1 MKILVISHSAV
12 IERYQQKFEFL
23 ANKLG
28 HQVCLII
35 PKTWVEGGQQLVHGS
50 SRRAGNLTVQTL
62 TCLLRPRLRRHF
74 YLGLSAVA
82 KKFQPDLIYAEE
94 EPQAKVTSQ
103 ALKLARQLRAKFVFF
118 TWENIPQAYSG
129 RKKQIEA
136 AVYQQSA
143 GAIAGNQA
151 GREILQKNGYRHPVE
166 VIPQYGVD
174 PNFFRQLDAA
184 KLRQTLKLGD
194 QFIAGYVGRLLPEKN
209 IGSLLEAMA
218 PLPKNVILLA
228 IGNGPARA
236 ALARQSQELG
246 LAARV
251 KFIPAV
257 KYEEMPEYFNIFD
270 VLVLPSV
277 ATPKWKE
284 QFGRV
289 LIEAMACGVPVVG
302 SRSGEI
308 PNVIG
313 NAGLIFPEGDTKK
326 LAEQL
331 KRLYTDWD
339 LAKQLARNGLSRVQD
354 LFTNERLAERLDSFF
369 RTIRNSQCDR

>member
-23 ANKLG
+23 ANKFS
-28 HQVCLII
+28 HRVYLII
-35 PKTWVEGGQQLVHGS
+35 PKTWVEGGQQLVRGKD
-50 SRRAGNLTVQTL
+50 RRAGNLTVQTL

-82 KKFQPDLIYAEE
+82 KKLQPDLIYAEE
-94 EPQAKVTSQ
+94 EPQAKVTGQ

-118 TWENIPQAYSG
+118 TWENIPQVYSG
-129 RKKQIEA
+129 WKKRIEEM
-136 AVYQQSA
+136 VYRQSD
-143 GAIAGNQA
+143 GAITGNQA
-151 GREILQKNGYRHPVE
+151 GREILRKNGYRHLVE

-174 PNFFRQLDAA
+174 PNFFRQLDAT

-194 QFIAGYVGRLLPEKN
+194 QFVVGYVGRLLPEKN

-218 PLPKNVILLA
+218 SLPQNVTLLL
-228 IGNGPARA
+228 IGNGPERA
-236 ALARQSQELG
+236 ALEKQSQESG

-251 KFIPAV
+251 KFIPAI
-257 KYEEMPEYFNIFD
+257 KYEEMPEYFNSLD

-284 QFGRV
+284 QFGRILV
-289 LIEAMACGVPVVG
+289 EAMACGVPVVG

-313 NAGLIFPEGDTKK
+313 DAGVVFPEGDVNK
-326 LAEQL
+326 LSEAI
-331 KRLYTDWD
+331 KRLYRDRETG
-339 LAKQLARNGLSRVQD
+339 KRLARAGQRRVQN
-354 LFTNERLAERLDSFF
+354 LFTNAKLAERLDNFF
-369 RTIRNSQCDR
+369 RTIIAK

>member
-1 MKILVISHSAV
+1 MKILAISHSAV

-23 ANKLG
+23 ANNFG

-35 PKTWVEGGQQLVHGS
+35 PTTWIEGGQQVVRGENRRVGS
-50 SRRAGNLTVQTL
+50 LTVQTR

-82 KKFQPDLIYAEE
+82 KKFQPDLIYTEE
-94 EPQAKVTSQ
+94 EPQAKVTGQ

-118 TWENIPQAYSG
+118 TWENIPQVYSG
-129 RKKQIEA
+129 WKKRLEET
-136 AVYQQSA
+136 VYQQSA
-143 GAIAGNQA
+143 GAITGNQA

-174 PNFFRQLDAA
+174 TDFFRQLDAT

-194 QFIAGYVGRLLPEKN
+194 QFVVGYVGRLLPEKN
-209 IGSLLEAMA
+209 IASLLRAL
-218 PLPKNVILLA
+218 PLLPHDVTVLL
-228 IGNGPARA
+228 IGNGSERA
-236 ALARQSQELG
+236 TLEKESQGLRLAD
-246 LAARV
+246 RV

-257 KYEEMPEYFNIFD
+257 KHEEIPEYFNLFD

-289 LIEAMACGVPVVG
+289 LIEAMACGVSVVG
-302 SRSGEI
+302 SASGEI

-313 NAGLIFPEGDTKK
+313 DAGVVFPEGDVNK
-326 LAEQL
+326 LAEGI
-331 KRLYTDWD
+331 KRLYRDRETR
-339 LAKQLARNGLSRVQD
+339 KRLARAGEQRVQN
-354 LFTNERLAERLDSFF
+354 LFTNAKLAERLDNFF
-369 RTIRNSQCDR
+369 RTLIAK

>member
-12 IERYQQKFEFL
+12 VERYQQKYEFL
-23 ANKLG
+23 ADKLG
-28 HQVCLII
+28 YQVCLII
-35 PKTWVEGGQQLVHGS
+35 PKTWMEGGQQLVHGR

-74 YLGLSAVA
+74 YLGLSAAA

-94 EPQAKVTSQ
+94 EPQAKVTGQ
-103 ALKLARQLRAKFVFF
+103 ALKLARQLRAKLVFF
-118 TWENIPQAYSG
+118 TWENIPQVYSG
-129 RKKQIEA
+129 WKKRLEA
-136 AVYQQSA
+136 TVYQQSD
-143 GAIAGNQA
+143 GAITGNQA
-151 GREILQKNGYRHPVE
+151 GREILQKNGYCHPVE

-174 PNFFRQLDAA
+174 PNFFRQLDAT

-194 QFIAGYVGRLLPEKN
+194 QFVVGYVGRLLPEKN
-209 IGSLLEAMA
+209 IASLLEAMVS
-218 PLPKNVILLA
+218 LPKNATLLA

-236 ALARQSQELG
+236 ALDCQSQELG

-257 KYEEMPEYFNIFD
+257 KYEEMPEYFNLFD

-289 LIEAMACGVPVVG
+289 LIEAMACGVPMVG
-302 SRSGEI
+302 SQSGEI

-313 NAGLIFPEGDTKK
+313 EAGLIFPEGDTRK
-326 LAEQL
+326 LAERLKQL
-331 KRLYTDWD
+331 YSDRD
-339 LAKQLARNGLSRVQD
+339 LAAKLARNGSTRVHD
-354 LFTNERLAERLDSFF
+354 LFTNAKLAERLDNFF
-369 RTIRNSQCDR
+369 RTIITK